1 MIDNFNYKTSWKI
14 EASPLNKNHFASSF
28 KDSTYRVCLYTF
40 SLTIYSAFFFLQA
53 TKKNK
58 QPAGN
63 LEKTKQLAK
72 QPSSLE
78 KNAEFNMSRLNSDFY
93 SNKVCT
99 IVVVRKRKDT
109 FER

>member
-1 MIDNFNYKTSWKI
+1 MQAVLKI
-14 EASPLNKNHFASSF
+14 VPTGYVYIHL
-28 KDSTYRVCLYTF
+28 VLLYTVHFF
-40 SLTIYSAFFFLQA
+40 SYKQQ
-53 TKKNK
+53 KKNK